1 MKIEITEF
9 RNLFAKV
16 YNKTLRI
23 EKVDELFG
31 LLDEDD
37 KGYLVI
43 LP

>member
-1 MKIEITEF
+1 MKIGRTQF

-31 LLDEDD
+31 LLDEDN
-37 KGYLVI
+37 KGFLVT
-43 LP
+43 LS